1 VSTPLAEVIALIAA
15 ANRLRREQAASRSDA
30 TSAESAPERHLETL
44 FQSSQRLAVYGS
56 LAPGRSNHHVVA
68 PLGGEWTA
76 GVVVGDRVATGWGS
90 TLGFP
95 AFIPRADGPAVA
107 VDVLTSGALP
117 AAWPELDRFEGAE
130 YERVLVAVF
139 VAAPPGRSLYTVANL
154 YAAAEATR
162 DRIPH

>member
-1 VSTPLAEVIALIAA
+1 VTPEG
-15 ANRLRREQAASRSDA
+15 
-30 TSAESAPERHLETL
+30 SAPEQHLEAL

-95 AFIPRADGPAVA
+95 AFIPRAEGPAMA

-117 AAWPELDRFEGAE
+117 AAWPDLDRFEGAE

-139 VAAPPGRSLYTVANL
+139 VAASPDRSLYTVANL
-154 YAAAEATR
+154 YAAAAATH
-162 DRIPH
+162 DRIRL